1 MKNSFKKVIAGL
13 ASSAIV
19 LTQFVGMAV
28 AYNDV
33 EAGAWYAGPVQAF
46 LDAGYLDANQTSL
59 RPGDDANRAE
69 FFTLVSRLLGGPI
82 TAAPTEATYADAP
95 TDAYFFHDVESLTA
109 EGIVKGD
116 NNCAETGATPCNLGA
131 ARSITRAE
139 AATVIVRAFNL
150 AALNEGPGFPDVD
163 GAAWYAAAMAAAQ
176 DHCIVQG
183 QGDGMGDPAGNMNR
197 AQMITMLYRVDL
209 NMTYAGGCSEPMVTT
224 IKNTVATSLSMVEV
238 DFSMDVD
245 ATMGAD
251 AAMYVVSD
259 GTNDIAV
266 SSASVNGSTVTLTL
280 ASNLTAGKTYT
291 VSVTDMKDSEGE
303 MFSDSEAFTFQ
314 AVTQGDGDLEVT
326 LSNPNQVGD
335 TVPKGAVAVKM
346 VSYDLT
352 ASCSDSV
359 SVSRMIVVHEGA
371 GDRSDIDNV
380 YVSVNGT
387 RVSSTKSI
395 DSDEVAS
402 ITISPAL
409 MVPAC
414 QTVQVDVAVDIDVN
428 ADSNGEHRF
437 ALYSADDVR
446 SNAKSTTMNGPLRG
460 DTFEIATVT
469 AGVVDFTYKSIS
481 PNTVEIGDDGVTVSE
496 FEVDASSQE
505 DMTFVSI
512 TLEQTGTINSDDLE
526 NLYLYNGS
534 TEIAGPATMMGDYVT
549 FMVDEYIEDGKSE
562 KYEVRADIIDGAN
575 DTIKFELEETSDL
588 VAVGAKYGEGD
599 NGQTYGSPV
608 NVTNSVGSSNTVT
621 VETGEFTIEIDGPAS
636 TTYAPETDAAPL
648 AAVNFEIGGEAVLVN
663 DLYFIMVGRH
673 GSGSAMSA
681 AEIDDRLS
689 NVDLVSQTDGANIT
703 LDFETPNP
711 AVAGLA
717 FYHLENEEFRNTSE
731 EFHLVADISNDA
743 LSGDE
748 FQVHVCTTSK
758 FETPA
763 PADCGTISALGV
775 TATISDDLFV
785 DAEGIDSSEDLDEVK
800 PGGLQTDNFMD
811 VEESTL
817 YVNVDTLETTDQAV
831 KGADDIS
838 LMRFEV
844 SASETQD
851 VEITKLRFDVD
862 TGVVGNDLDNAG
874 SYVLYAEED
883 GVLVQ
888 VAGPE
893 TDDDDILFENFIYN
907 LAKDETAVFE
917 VHADVDNS
925 VGAGDSLQLRF
936 YNEATPSDFI
946 EARDEN
952 GDDIDD
958 AEITYVPGTLSTL
971 WSFVDSGSLYI
982 TESSS
987 LSPQQLVGGT
997 ADSVL
1002 NLEFEAE
1009 DEDVTIELLKLTT
1022 ANTNASITTV
1032 DVEVTYPDNTTD
1044 VLEANVGRCAG
1055 ESSPTAGSMFCV
1067 NTHFDVPAN
1076 ESVFVRVMPIIQ
1088 AENAGGVSGEPVV
1101 FSLEGANASFEV
1113 IEARG
1118 VDSNQLL
1125 THADA
1130 DAIKEGEYYVNRDAP
1145 NNPGASTD
1153 IDGENNL
1160 VVFGR
1165 VTSVTNSGNDSST
1178 IMPVGNKIIS
1188 EMEIDTDPE
1197 GTSGVEIDGMIF
1209 EVIADGVTITS
1220 GSFQLFDTQTDTP
1233 AGNFTCTDAGTAPI
1247 IVTCSGMAAA
1257 AIDTDLEP
1265 GTSTE
1270 FALRA
1275 TITGST
1281 PGSSL
1286 QVSLNDYNDANAATF
1301 GGGDSSVSWVDTD
1314 GSATPVL
1321 WFDLPYS
1328 VVNFTSYNKPS

>member
-748 FQVHVCTTSK
+748 FQVHVCT
-758 FETPA
+758 
-763 PADCGTISALGV
+763 
-775 TATISDDLFV
+775 
-785 DAEGIDSSEDLDEVK
+785 
-800 PGGLQTDNFMD
+800 
-811 VEESTL
+811 
-817 YVNVDTLETTDQAV
+817 V